1 MMNKNIPH
9 VSGHF
14 SPSWSVI
21 PIIKHT
27 HMAAKLTT
35 EHFDCYIH
43 HQHPLLSSIIFNW
56 TTIYDPLEYNFPLI
70 KQINKKIILDMMCDR
85 YGLLLRSFFRRRSGH
100 FFRKCP

>member
-1 MMNKNIPH
+1 MNKNIPR

-35 EHFDCYIH
+35 EHFDC
-43 HQHPLLSSIIFNW
+43 
-56 TTIYDPLEYNFPLI
+56 
-70 KQINKKIILDMMCDR
+70 
-85 YGLLLRSFFRRRSGH
+85 
-100 FFRKCP
+100 